1 MPAPPGT
8 MVYSILDRVIQ
19 FFQEKNNRERV
30 QTQCLD
36 PMIRYILDKL
46 FPYIILVCILFSLI
60 LLMSVVSIYLLLSQL
75 RMPVNAPIISALDI
89 PSTNLARL

>member
-8 MVYSILDRVIQ
+8 MVYGILDRAIQ
-19 FFQEKNNRERV
+19 FFQEPKNRERV
-30 QTQCLD
+30 QVQCLD

-75 RMPVNAPIISALDI
+75 RVSQVTSALDL
-89 PSTNLARL
+89 PSINLTPV

>member
-8 MVYSILDRVIQ
+8 MVYGILDRAIQ
-19 FFQEKNNRERV
+19 FFQEPKNRERV
-30 QTQCLD
+30 QAQCLD

-75 RMPVNAPIISALDI
+75 RVSPVTSALDL
-89 PSTNLARL
+89 PSINLPPV

>member
-8 MVYSILDRVIQ
+8 MVYGILDRAIQ
-19 FFQEKNNRERV
+19 FFQEPKNRERV
-30 QTQCLD
+30 QAQCLD

-75 RMPVNAPIISALDI
+75 RISQVTPALDL
-89 PSTNLARL
+89 PSINLTPV